1 MIWKCLHIK
10 GIDFYFK
17 KRPYIFKYKKLECYQ
32 DMQYCKCYKQQV

>member
-1 MIWKCLHIK
+1 MIWKYLHIK
-10 GIDFYFK
+10 GIAFYL